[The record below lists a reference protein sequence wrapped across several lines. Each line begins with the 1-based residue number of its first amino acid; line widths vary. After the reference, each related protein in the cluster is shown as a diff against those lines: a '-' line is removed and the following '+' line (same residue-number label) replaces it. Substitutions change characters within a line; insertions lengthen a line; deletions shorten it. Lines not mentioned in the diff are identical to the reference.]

1 MPRRSTG
8 PTLIQQVYGYAVC
21 LIAIVVGLITVM
33 QLLNATFDLS
43 RPTQYGRYGY
53 EPGAASFEQ
62 YRLEHATRPPDA
74 KTGQPSPM
82 PPDSVLRRSF
92 EEERAARMAYAHWET
107 MRSFVTHGIL
117 LLIAI
122 VLFATHWRWLRRV
135 GDDTVP
141 SPSAAS

>member
-1 MPRRSTG
+1 MPSSTRR
-8 PTLIQQVYGYAVC
+8 PTLVQQVYGYAVC
-21 LIAIVVGLITVM
+21 LIAIVVGLIAVM
-33 QLLNATFDLS
+33 QLLNAAFDLT

-62 YRLEHATRPPDA
+62 YKLEHAARPPDPR
-74 KTGQPSPM
+74 TGQPSVM

-107 MRSFVTHGIL
+107 TRSFVTHGIL

-122 VLFATHWRWLRRV
+122 VLFVTHWRWLRRV

-141 SPSAAS
+141 SSSATL